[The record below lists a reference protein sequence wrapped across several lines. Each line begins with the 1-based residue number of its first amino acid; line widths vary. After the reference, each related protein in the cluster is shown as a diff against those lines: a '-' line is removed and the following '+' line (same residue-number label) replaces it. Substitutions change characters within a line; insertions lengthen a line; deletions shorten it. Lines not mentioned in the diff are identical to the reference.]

1 MIIIALGANMPS
13 KCGPPAATL
22 RAALGRL
29 EALGVAVRSV
39 SAFYRTQAWPDPADP
54 PFINAAAVVE
64 TTLPPASLLALLHK
78 VEAEFGRVRG
88 PRNAPRPL
96 DLDLIDHDGIL
107 MEGVINL
114 PHPRLGARSF
124 VLAPLAEVAPSW
136 RHPRTGETAAMLLA
150 RLPDR
155 DGPVRL
161 G

>member
-1 MIIIALGANMPS
+1 VIIIALGANMPS

-39 SAFYRTQAWPDPADP
+39 SAFYRTQAWPDAADP